1 MGGCVAPF
9 SFVTPLAGCLSG
21 VAPDGWIGVTSQ
33 NRVRKSPMKKAM
45 APKDALSRLFLRNT
59 RIMGKKIYHG
69 ITFLTWN
76 VNEKN
81 NLSLTVNPDPKLI
94 SQRNLP

>member
-1 MGGCVAPF
+1 
-9 SFVTPLAGCLSG
+9 
-21 VAPDGWIGVTSQ
+21 
-33 NRVRKSPMKKAM
+33 
-45 APKDALSRLFLRNT
+45 
-59 RIMGKKIYHG
+59 MGKKIYHG

-94 SQRNLP
+94 SHRFDRLTALRFSKGRNLP

>member
-1 MGGCVAPF
+1 
-9 SFVTPLAGCLSG
+9 
-21 VAPDGWIGVTSQ
+21 
-33 NRVRKSPMKKAM
+33 
-45 APKDALSRLFLRNT
+45 
-59 RIMGKKIYHG
+59 MGKKISHE

-76 VNEKN
+76 VNENN